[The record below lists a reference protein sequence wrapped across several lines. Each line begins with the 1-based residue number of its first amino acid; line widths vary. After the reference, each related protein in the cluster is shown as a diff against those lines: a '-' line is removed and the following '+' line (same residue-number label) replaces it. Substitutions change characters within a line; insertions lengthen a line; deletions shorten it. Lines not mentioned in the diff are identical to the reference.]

1 MTYEVTLLT
10 ADIRDPL
17 NGEMNLGLVHKGTQ
31 AAEVQYRWTK
41 EEFMATFVGLAPAMP
56 VPAHPTEFIA
66 RPIAAIRSLM
76 TPAHRFPSEVFKDN
90 RVSIDL
96 QTKG

>member
-17 NGEMNLGLVHKGTQ
+17 NGEMNLGLEHNGNQ
-31 AAEVQYRWTK
+31 AAEVHYRWTK
-41 EEFMATFVGLAPAMP
+41 EEFTATFVGLAPAMP

-66 RPIAAIRSLM
+66 RPIAAIRALM
-76 TPAHRFPSEVFKDN
+76 TPAHRFPSEVFQDN

-96 QTKG
+96 QAKG